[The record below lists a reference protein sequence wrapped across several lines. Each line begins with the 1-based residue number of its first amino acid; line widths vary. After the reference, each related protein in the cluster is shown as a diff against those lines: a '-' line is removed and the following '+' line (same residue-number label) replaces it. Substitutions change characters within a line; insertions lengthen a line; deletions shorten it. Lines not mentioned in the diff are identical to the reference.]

1 MRRLLL
7 LALLASIADP
17 FSLSDLLD
25 DDGRGE
31 DDEEYFIWLLA
42 LVPLI
47 PGALSILVICAVLIW
62 ITSSHAKKKRRRHK
76 IMGAPRKEPDS
87 AASTPS
93 RSPDSSRATIR
104 SKIVSEAS
112 RRRNQAPRSRNP
124 PRAAMKKPRDT
135 ARPPEEVEKKKS
147 SAGEASRAPLPSN
160 QPKRKPFCKDN
171 PTEISGSKE
180 DAQAPP
186 APPQPLPP
194 PTSTKQ
200 TERKPFRQDNRT
212 DLSSSKEDS
221 HHSQK
226 LEIPVTVNT
235 TQASFEPL
243 KRAAGTREKLVGTPV
258 SKNPLPNPPLVA
270 VTPEAVD
277 APKVEAKIQ
286 TPSSPG
292 TIVAQ
297 PSTDGFEKKPENLE
311 NRPEKLPATVTCE
324 SRESRVEISDTP
336 KGSDKTE
343 SPSSNVEDHEL
354 VNNGSPADTQ
364 PEKLPKS
371 TCDTPKAPSSPGSA
385 SFMNI

>member
-25 DDGRGE
+25 DDGIGE
-31 DDEEYFIWLLA
+31 DDEEYFIWVRSAILMKRLCLA
-42 LVPLI
+42 ARLGAADPGRPLDSGHLRRVDLDHFE
-47 PGALSILVICAVLIW
+47 PCKEKAEEAQNYGGTSKGAGLSCKYSLKESGLESSQPTLENRFRSFEAEESSSKGEKPTKSCYEK
-62 ITSSHAKKKRRRHK
+62 TS
-76 IMGAPRKEPDS
+76 GYGS
-87 AASTPS
+87 AARKGGKEEELGRRGFSCSTS
-93 RSPDSSRATIR
+93 
-104 SKIVSEAS
+104 AS
-112 RRRNQAPRSRNP
+112 
-124 PRAAMKKPRDT
+124 D
-135 ARPPEEVEKKKS
+135 
-147 SAGEASRAPLPSN
+147 
-160 QPKRKPFCKDN
+160 
-171 PTEISGSKE
+171 GSKE
-180 DAQAPP
+180 DTQAPP

-194 PTSTKQ
+194 PTPTKQ
-200 TERKPFRQDNRT
+200 TERKPFCQDNRT

-243 KRAAGTREKLVGTPV
+243 KRAAGTREKLRDTPV
-258 SKNPLPNPPLVA
+258 SRNPQPNPPLIA

-277 APKVEAKIQ
+277 APKVGAKIQ

-311 NRPEKLPATVTCE
+311 NRPEKLPATVTCGGFP
-324 SRESRVEISDTP
+324 DTP

-343 SPSSNVEDHEL
+343 SPSSNVEDHGL